1 MLNGRS
7 FGMKATK
14 KVTVPKKMTA
24 GAAGGLGRLEKSA
37 LAPSAGSKK
46 IK

>member
-1 MLNGRS
+1 
-7 FGMKATK
+7 MKTSK
-14 KVTVPKKMTA
+14 ITVPKKMTA